1 MTTADRIA
9 VLQARLTAEGT
20 PFVLATVVRTVAAT
34 AAKAG
39 AKALVLADGELHGFV
54 GGGCV
59 TGAVR
64 RAAAACLAEG
74 RPRLISVVPEAA
86 FESESGRDGPTRAG
100 RELHRSMCPSGGTLD
115 IFLEPVL
122 PRPELVVVGASPVA
136 VAVADLG
143 ARLGFRVVAVADKA
157 DAGPFPSAAAVA
169 HGIDVL
175 PERGD
180 RWVVVAT
187 QGKGDVAALRAAL
200 GRDLAHLAFVGSRR
214 KWETLAARLAGE
226 GAPPERLA
234 RVRSPAGLDIGAI
247 LPEEIALSILAEIV
261 GLRRG
266 RARAGPASSTR
277 DGSGTGSGP
286 RSGGYTESG

>member
-1 MTTADRIA
+1 MTIADRIST
-9 VLQARLTAEGT
+9 LQVHLTAEGT
-20 PFVLATVVRTVAAT
+20 PFVLATVIRTVAAT

-59 TGAVR
+59 IGAVR

-74 RPRLISVVPEAA
+74 RPRLISVVPDAA
-86 FESESGRDGPTRAG
+86 FKSESERDDLIHAS
-100 RELHRSMCPSGGTLD
+100 RELHKSMCPSGGTLD
-115 IFLEPVL
+115 IFLEPML
-122 PRPELVVVGASPVA
+122 PRPELVVVGTSPVA
-136 VAVADLG
+136 IAITDLG
-143 ARLGFRVVAVADKA
+143 ARLDFRVVVVADEVETA
-157 DAGPFPSAAAVA
+157 LFPSAAAVA
-169 HGIDVL
+169 CKIDSL

-187 QGKGDVAALRAAL
+187 QGRGDMAALRAAL

-214 KWETLAARLAGE
+214 KWQALAARLAAE
-226 GAPPERLA
+226 GVPADRLG

-266 RARAGPASSTR
+266 CQLSAAAKRVPAEPPVSGPA
-277 DGSGTGSGP
+277 
-286 RSGGYTESG
+286 TE